1 MAARTE
7 ALSGSIRAPAALW
20 AAWLLLGSL
29 LGGCTLFSPPA
40 HLAPPGSA
48 APQPGSAAEPGPGE
62 APSAPAPRTFHLSA
76 AASALVSQAHRQAGS
91 GDYEQAAATLE
102 RALRIEPDNPLL
114 WIELGRDRLGQK
126 DAAQADALGHKA
138 LSLAAGDPRA
148 QAACWRLI
156 ADALRVRGRN
166 QEAVEAEQR
175 AQALSPQ

>member
-7 ALSGSIRAPAALW
+7 SLSGSVRAPAALW
-20 AAWLLLGSL
+20 AASLLLGSL

-40 HLAPPGSA
+40 HLTPP

-76 AASALVSQAHRQAGS
+76 AGSALVSQAHRQAGS

-148 QAACWRLI
+148 QAASWRLI
-156 ADALRVRGRN
+156 ADALRARGRN
-166 QEAVEAEQR
+166 QEAVDAEHR
-175 AQALSPQ
+175 AQALSAQ